1 MVDINHNAEW
11 FQTAA
16 GVTEFEKITTLEE
29 RTIFIQAFL
38 EKTTDELK
46 ENKLLEYE
54 REDAKKNNFRFALFL
69 ADAIYGSSLPYSK
82 YPALI
87 DVNQNPFMKKWKDNK
102 YGLHIKLS
110 TMKYILCEESKKLFG
125 GNAKSS
131 FKESLIREHSKLG
144 SEQFGKTAFIYL
156 PDTSIFD
163 IDPSLQ
169 SAQLKFICLLGD

>member
-1 MVDINHNAEW
+1 MVNINHNAQW
-11 FQTAA
+11 FQSAA
-16 GVTEFEKITTLEE
+16 GVAEFEKITTLEE

-69 ADAIYGSSLPYSK
+69 ADAIYGSILPYSK

-102 YGLHIKLS
+102 YGL
-110 TMKYILCEESKKLFG
+110 E
-125 GNAKSS
+125 
-131 FKESLIREHSKLG
+131 RV
-144 SEQFGKTAFIYL
+144 
-156 PDTSIFD
+156 
-163 IDPSLQ
+163 
-169 SAQLKFICLLGD
+169 